1 MQPKRIRLK
10 VWVQKEK
17 CGGCM
22 EDQAVEAQIREIEN
36 IASDELNVG
45 LIGSYLQELP
55 DKLIRFGIRVL
66 LALVV
71 FIIGI
76 QLIKLVRRI
85 LRKAFERR
93 NVDVGVSRFL
103 DSLVKTSLYILLL
116 FMIASSFGLDAT
128 SVVALVG
135 SAGVAIGL
143 AVQGSLSNFA
153 GGVLI
158 LLLKPFKLGD
168 YIRDA
173 AGNEGTVEDVQLFY
187 TRLVTPD
194 RHMVV
199 VPNGELANNN
209 ILNMSMLGDRR
220 MDIKVGISYEAD
232 IRRAKEVLLRVLNED
247 PGVLQDEEKK
257 VFVEELADSSVIM
270 GLRCYSANENF
281 WETKWRIMET
291 VKYALDEAE
300 IGIPY
305 PQMDVHMREG

>member
-1 MQPKRIRLK
+1 MDI
-10 VWVQKEK
+10 
-17 CGGCM
+17 G
-22 EDQAVEAQIREIEN
+22 N

-45 LIGSYLQELP
+45 LIERYLQELP
-55 DKLIRFGIRVL
+55 DRLVRFGVRVL

-71 FIIGI
+71 LFIGI
-76 QLIKLVRRI
+76 QLIKLIRRI
-85 LRKAFERR
+85 MRKSFERR
-93 NVDVGVSRFL
+93 SVDVGVSRFL
-103 DSLVKTSLYILLL
+103 DSLVKVTLYILLL
-116 FMIASSFGLDAT
+116 FMIASSFGVDAT

-158 LLLKPFKLGD
+158 LLLKPFKVGD

-187 TRLVTPD
+187 TRLITPD

-199 VPNGELANNN
+199 VPNGELANSN
-209 ILNMSMLGDRR
+209 ILNMSTLNDRR

-232 IRRAKEVLLRVLNED
+232 IRKAKEVLLQVLDED
-247 PGVLQDEEKK
+247 PGVLQEEEKR
-257 VFVEELADSSVIM
+257 VYVDDLADSSVVL

-281 WETKWRIMET
+281 WETRWRLMEK
-291 VKYALDEAE
+291 VKYALDEA
-300 IGIPY
+300 GISIPF
-305 PQMDVHMREG
+305 PQLDVHVQKVEK

>member
-1 MQPKRIRLK
+1 
-10 VWVQKEK
+10 
-17 CGGCM
+17 M
-22 EDQAVEAQIREIEN
+22 EDQAVQEQIKEIEY

-45 LIGSYLQELP
+45 LIERYLQELP
-55 DKLIRFGIRVL
+55 DKLIRLGVRVL

-71 FIIGI
+71 FFIGV

-85 LRKAFERR
+85 LRKSFERR

-103 DSLVKTSLYILLL
+103 DSLVKTVLYMLLL

-158 LLLKPFKLGD
+158 LLLKPFKVGD
-168 YIRDA
+168 YVKDA
-173 AGNEGTVEDVQLFY
+173 AGNEGTVEEVQLFY
-187 TRLVTPD
+187 TRMITPD

-199 VPNGELANNN
+199 VPNGDLANGN

-220 MDIKVGISYEAD
+220 MDIKVGISYDSD
-232 IRRAKEVLLRVLNED
+232 IRRAKEVLLKVLDED
-247 PGVLQDEEKK
+247 PGVLQEEEKR
-257 VFVEELADSSVIM
+257 VFVEELADSAVI
-270 GLRCYSANENF
+270 LCVRCYSSNENF
-281 WETKWRIMET
+281 WETRWRLMET
-291 VKYALDEAE
+291 IKYALDEAG
-300 IGIPY
+300 IGIPF
-305 PQMDVHMREG
+305 PQIDVHVRENGQKQG

>member
-1 MQPKRIRLK
+1 
-10 VWVQKEK
+10 
-17 CGGCM
+17 M
-22 EDQAVEAQIREIEN
+22 EDQVVEEQIREIEY

-45 LIGSYLQELP
+45 LIERYLEELP
-55 DKLIRFGIRVL
+55 EKLLRLGVRVL

-71 FIIGI
+71 FFIGI
-76 QLIKLVRRI
+76 QLIKLIRRI
-85 LRKAFERR
+85 LRKSFERR

-103 DSLVKTSLYILLL
+103 DSLVKTVLYILLL

-158 LLLKPFKLGD
+158 LLLKPFKVGD

-173 AGNEGTVEDVQLFY
+173 VGNEGTVEDVQLFY
-187 TRLVTPD
+187 TRLITPD

-199 VPNGELANNN
+199 VPNGELANSN
-209 ILNMSMLGDRR
+209 ILNMSTLNDRR

-232 IRRAKEVLLRVLNED
+232 IRGAKEALLKVLEED
-247 PGVLQDEEKK
+247 PGVLQAEEKR
-257 VFVEELADSSVIM
+257 VFVEELADSSVVLN
-270 GLRCYSANENF
+270 LRCYSANENF
-281 WETKWRIMET
+281 WETRWRLMES
-291 VKYALDEAE
+291 VKYALDEAG
-300 IGIPY
+300 IGIPF
-305 PQMDVHMREG
+305 PQVDVHVKEGRQESD

>member
-1 MQPKRIRLK
+1 
-10 VWVQKEK
+10 
-17 CGGCM
+17 M
-22 EDQAVEAQIREIEN
+22 EDQAVQEQIKEIEY

-45 LIGSYLQELP
+45 LIERYLQELP
-55 DKLIRFGIRVL
+55 DKLIRLGVRVL

-71 FIIGI
+71 FFIGV

-85 LRKAFERR
+85 LRKSFERR

-103 DSLVKTSLYILLL
+103 DSLVKTVLYMLLL

-158 LLLKPFKLGD
+158 LLLKPFKVGD
-168 YIRDA
+168 YVKDA
-173 AGNEGTVEDVQLFY
+173 AGNEGTVEEVQLFY
-187 TRLVTPD
+187 TRMITPD

-199 VPNGELANNN
+199 VPNGDLANGN

-220 MDIKVGISYEAD
+220 MDIKVGISYDSD
-232 IRRAKEVLLRVLNED
+232 IRRAKEVLLKVLDED
-247 PGVLQDEEKK
+247 PGVLQEEEKR
-257 VFVEELADSSVIM
+257 VFVEELADSAVM
-270 GLRCYSANENF
+270 LCVRCYSSNENF
-281 WETKWRIMET
+281 WETRWRLIET
-291 VKYALDEAE
+291 IKYALDEAG
-300 IGIPY
+300 IGIPF
-305 PQMDVHMREG
+305 PQIDVHVRENGQKQG

>member
-1 MQPKRIRLK
+1 
-10 VWVQKEK
+10 
-17 CGGCM
+17 M
-22 EDQAVEAQIREIEN
+22 EQTMEEQIMDIGN

-45 LIGSYLQELP
+45 LIERYLQELP
-55 DKLIRFGIRVL
+55 DKLVRFGIKVL

-71 FIIGI
+71 LFIGI
-76 QLIKLVRRI
+76 QLIKLIRRI
-85 LRKAFERR
+85 IRKSFERR

-103 DSLVKTSLYILLL
+103 DSLVKTALYILLL
-116 FMIASSFGLDAT
+116 FTIASYFGLDAA

-158 LLLKPFKLGD
+158 LLLKPFKIGD

-187 TRLVTPD
+187 TRLITPD

-199 VPNGELANNN
+199 VPNGELANSN
-209 ILNMSMLGDRR
+209 ILNMSTLNDRR

-232 IRRAKEVLLRVLNED
+232 IRRAREVLLQVLNED
-247 PGVLQDEEKK
+247 PGVLQEEEKR
-257 VFVEELADSSVIM
+257 VFVDELADSSVVLD
-270 GLRCYSANENF
+270 LRCYSANENF
-281 WETKWRIMET
+281 WETRWRLMEK
-291 VKYALDEAE
+291 VKYALDEA
-300 IGIPY
+300 GIPIPF
-305 PQMDVHMREG
+305 PQMDVHVQKVEK

>member
-1 MQPKRIRLK
+1 MEEQVVEGQLK
-10 VWVQKEK
+10 
-17 CGGCM
+17 
-22 EDQAVEAQIREIEN
+22 EIEY

-45 LIGSYLQELP
+45 LIERYLQELP
-55 DKLIRFGIRVL
+55 DKLIRLGVRVL

-71 FIIGI
+71 FFIGV

-85 LRKAFERR
+85 LRKSFERR

-103 DSLVKTSLYILLL
+103 DSLVKTVLYILLL

-168 YIRDA
+168 YILDA

-187 TRLVTPD
+187 TRLITPD

-199 VPNGELANNN
+199 VPNGELANGN
-209 ILNMSMLGDRR
+209 ILNMSTIGNRR
-220 MDIKVGISYEAD
+220 MDIRVGISYASD
-232 IRRAKEVLLRVLNED
+232 IRRAKEALLRVLDED
-247 PGVLQDEEKK
+247 PGVLQDEEKR
-257 VFVEELADSSVIM
+257 VFVEELADSAVI
-270 GLRCYSANENF
+270 LDVRCYSANENF
-281 WETKWRIMET
+281 WETRWRLMEA
-291 VKYALDEAE
+291 VKYALDEAG
-300 IGIPY
+300 IGIPF
-305 PQMDVHMREG
+305 PQMDVHMRES

>member
-1 MQPKRIRLK
+1 
-10 VWVQKEK
+10 
-17 CGGCM
+17 M
-22 EDQAVEAQIREIEN
+22 EDQAVQEQIKEIEY

-45 LIGSYLQELP
+45 LIERYLQELP
-55 DKLIRFGIRVL
+55 DKLIRLGVRVL

-71 FIIGI
+71 FFIGV

-85 LRKAFERR
+85 LRKSFERR

-103 DSLVKTSLYILLL
+103 DSLVKTVLYMLLL

-158 LLLKPFKLGD
+158 LLLKPFKVGD
-168 YIRDA
+168 YVKDA
-173 AGNEGTVEDVQLFY
+173 AGNEGTVEEVQLFY
-187 TRLVTPD
+187 TRMITPD

-199 VPNGELANNN
+199 VPNGDLANGN

-220 MDIKVGISYEAD
+220 MDIKVGISYDSD
-232 IRRAKEVLLRVLNED
+232 IRRAKEVLLKVLDED
-247 PGVLQDEEKK
+247 PGVLQEEEKR
-257 VFVEELADSSVIM
+257 VFVEELADSAVM
-270 GLRCYSANENF
+270 LCVRCYSSNENF
-281 WETKWRIMET
+281 WETRCRLMET
-291 VKYALDEAE
+291 IKYALDEAG
-300 IGIPY
+300 IGIPF
-305 PQMDVHMREG
+305 PQIDVHVKENGQKQG

>member
-1 MQPKRIRLK
+1 MT
-10 VWVQKEK
+10 E
-17 CGGCM
+17 
-22 EDQAVEAQIREIEN
+22 QAVAEQIMDIGN

-45 LIGSYLQELP
+45 LIEHYLQELP
-55 DKLIRFGIRVL
+55 DRLIRFGVRVL

-71 FIIGI
+71 LFIGS
-76 QLIKLVRRI
+76 QLIKLIRRI
-85 LRKAFERR
+85 MRKSFERR

-103 DSLVKTSLYILLL
+103 DSLVKVTLYILLL

-158 LLLKPFKLGD
+158 LLLKPFKVGD

-187 TRLVTPD
+187 TRLITPD

-199 VPNGELANNN
+199 VPNGELANSN
-209 ILNMSMLGDRR
+209 ILNMSTLHDRR

-232 IRRAKEVLLRVLNED
+232 IRKAKDVLMMVLNEE
-247 PGVLQDEEKK
+247 PGVLQDEEKR
-257 VFVEELADSSVIM
+257 VFVDELADSSVVL
-270 GLRCYSANENF
+270 GLRCYSANESF
-281 WETKWRIMET
+281 WETRWRLMET
-291 VKYALDEAE
+291 VKYALDEA
-300 IGIPY
+300 GIPIPF
-305 PQMDVHMREG
+305 PQVDVHVQKVEK

>member
-1 MQPKRIRLK
+1 
-10 VWVQKEK
+10 
-17 CGGCM
+17 M
-22 EDQAVEAQIREIEN
+22 EDQVVQEQIKEIEY

-45 LIGSYLQELP
+45 LIERYLQELP
-55 DKLIRFGIRVL
+55 DKLIRLGVRVL

-71 FIIGI
+71 FFIGV

-85 LRKAFERR
+85 LRKSFERR

-103 DSLVKTSLYILLL
+103 DSLVKTVLYMLLL

-158 LLLKPFKLGD
+158 LLLKPFKVGD

-173 AGNEGTVEDVQLFY
+173 AGNEGTVEEVQLFY
-187 TRLVTPD
+187 TRMITPD

-199 VPNGELANNN
+199 VPNGDLANGN
-209 ILNMSMLGDRR
+209 ILNMSTLGDRR
-220 MDIKVGISYEAD
+220 MNIRVGISYESD
-232 IRRAKEVLLRVLNED
+232 IRRAKEMLLKVLDED
-247 PGVLQDEEKK
+247 SGVLQEEEKR
-257 VFVEELADSSVIM
+257 VFVDELADSAVV
-270 GLRCYSANENF
+270 LCVRCYSANENF
-281 WETKWRIMET
+281 WETRWRLMET
-291 VKYALDEAE
+291 IKYALDEAG
-300 IGIPY
+300 IGIPF
-305 PQMDVHMREG
+305 PQIDVHMREN

>member
-1 MQPKRIRLK
+1 MT
-10 VWVQKEK
+10 E
-17 CGGCM
+17 
-22 EDQAVEAQIREIEN
+22 QAVEEQIMDIGN

-45 LIGSYLQELP
+45 LIEHYLQELP
-55 DKLIRFGIRVL
+55 DRLVRLGVRVL

-71 FIIGI
+71 LFIGI
-76 QLIKLVRRI
+76 QLIKLIRRI
-85 LRKAFERR
+85 MRKSFERR
-93 NVDVGVSRFL
+93 SVDVGVSRFL
-103 DSLVKTSLYILLL
+103 DSLVKVTLYILLL

-158 LLLKPFKLGD
+158 LLLKPFKVGD

-187 TRLVTPD
+187 TRLITPD

-199 VPNGELANNN
+199 VPNGELANSN
-209 ILNMSMLGDRR
+209 ILNMSTLNDRR

-232 IRRAKEVLLRVLNED
+232 IRKAKEVLLQVLNED
-247 PGVLQDEEKK
+247 PGVLQDEEKR
-257 VFVEELADSSVIM
+257 VYVDDLADSSVVL

-281 WETKWRIMET
+281 WETRWRLMEK
-291 VKYALDEAE
+291 VKYALDEA
-300 IGIPY
+300 GIPIPF
-305 PQMDVHMREG
+305 PQLDVHVQKVEN

>member
-1 MQPKRIRLK
+1 MGI
-10 VWVQKEK
+10 
-17 CGGCM
+17 G
-22 EDQAVEAQIREIEN
+22 N

-45 LIGSYLQELP
+45 LIEGYLQELP
-55 DKLIRFGIRVL
+55 DRLIRFGVRVL

-71 FIIGI
+71 LFIGI

-85 LRKAFERR
+85 MRKSFERR

-103 DSLVKTSLYILLL
+103 DSLVKTVLYILLF

-158 LLLKPFKLGD
+158 LLLKPFKVGD

-187 TRLVTPD
+187 TRLITPD

-199 VPNGELANNN
+199 VPNGELANSN
-209 ILNMSMLGDRR
+209 ILNMSTLNDRR

-232 IRRAKEVLLRVLNED
+232 IRQAKDALMQVLNED
-247 PGVLQDEEKK
+247 PGVMQDEEKK
-257 VFVEELADSSVIM
+257 VYVDELADSSVVL
-270 GLRCYSANENF
+270 GLRCYSANEDF
-281 WETKWRIMET
+281 WETRWRLMET
-291 VKYALDEAE
+291 AKYALDEA
-300 IGIPY
+300 GIPIPF
-305 PQMDVHMREG
+305 PQVDVHVQKVEG